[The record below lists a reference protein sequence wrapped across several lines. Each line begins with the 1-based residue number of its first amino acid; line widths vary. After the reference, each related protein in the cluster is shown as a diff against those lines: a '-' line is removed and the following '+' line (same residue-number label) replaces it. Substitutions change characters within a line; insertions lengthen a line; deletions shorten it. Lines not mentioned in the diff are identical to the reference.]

1 MNLNKDPSSWAR
13 VDPVVI
19 LQGSKA
25 QQVNVVQMA
34 VEDIARLS
42 AQLDRANKIIG
53 WMMPY
58 IGSMCPP
65 SNGLYDLNQHC
76 FENKVPEPGDETKGP
91 SIRQHTAAA
100 RPSGVMR
107 PAPEKQEPK

>member
-13 VDPVVI
+13 VVPDAA
-19 LQGSKA
+19 LHGSRA
-25 QQVNVVQMA
+25 QQINVVQMA
-34 VEDIARLS
+34 IEDIARLS

-65 SNGLYDLNQHC
+65 QNGLGELNDHC
-76 FENKVPEPGDETKGP
+76 FDNYIRPRMDDETKGP
-91 SIRQHTAAA
+91 SIRQHAAGA
-100 RPSGVMR
+100 RPSGVIR
-107 PAPEKQEPK
+107 RDTAGE